1 MIGSRLLRSRWRR
14 CRNRPARC
22 RPSYGC
28 CPCTPKP
35 GRPRW
40 ESRDAGSTLAL
51 QRADGDL
58 ARALDQAPWIAP
70 AQGSALRTQLHGVER
85 AASARAATPAFAAD
99 VNRLATDID
108 RAFGLTP
115 QPCFSSATGQQGG
128 GLVQG

>member
-1 MIGSRLLRSRWRR
+1 MQEQARQMSAQLRVLSLH
-14 CRNRPARC
+14 AEAGAA
-22 RPSYGC
+22 SLGAD
-28 CPCTPKP
+28 
-35 GRPRW
+35 
-40 ESRDAGSTLAL
+40 RDAGSTLAL